1 MHVRAPMQKHSIRS
15 SSRDNSAF
23 IKREVCVTTQ
33 IFPLALRGAAET
45 KGWYTTEI
53 IKKEKNF
60 FSFDHYSIIYY
71 KLVFVLFK
79 LTKHLHH
86 NSTIS
91 FLGLPLTRY
100 SVTSDSTTIYK
111 HYYEMQH
118 HYFLFFD
125 YI

>member
-15 SSRDNSAF
+15 SSRDNSA
-23 IKREVCVTTQ
+23 ITKREVCVTTQ

-91 FLGLPLTRY
+91 FLGLPLTRD
-100 SVTSDSTTIYK
+100 SVTSDR
-111 HYYEMQH
+111 
-118 HYFLFFD
+118 
-125 YI
+125 